1 MAKLNEE
8 VLRDLQLRGEV
19 DGEYEVLESN
29 ELGVDEGYGTES
41 GLIEELGLDQ
51 DSSIF
56 SYSVVNVNDE
66 NDMYTLEYSHEG
78 VLLTIHD
85 YDEDFV
91 PETIYKNVI

>member
-1 MAKLNEE
+1 MTKLNEE

-29 ELGVDEGYGTES
+29 EIGVDEGYGTES
-41 GLIEELGLDQ
+41 GLIEELGLDK

-66 NDMYTLEYSHEG
+66 NDMYTLEYSHED

-85 YDEDFV
+85 YDEEFV